1 MREIEYREAIREAII
16 EEMDRDRKVFL
27 IGEDIGIYGGAFKA
41 YKGLLDKYGP
51 DRVINTPI
59 SEAAIIGAGIG
70 AALTGYRPIVEIMF
84 IDFATL
90 AMDQIANQAAKIHF
104 MSGGSLNVPLV
115 IRTQG
120 GVGKGLAT
128 QHSQSLEAWF
138 YHIPGLKVV
147 MPSTSY
153 DVKGLLKT
161 AVRDNSPVMFIE
173 HKMIYP
179 VKSPVPEEEYTIP
192 FGKADIKRK
201 GEDITIFAYSNM
213 VLRSLEAAEELEKD
227 RISCEIIDPR
237 TLVPLDIDT
246 VVNSVKKTGRLIIA
260 SEACRRDSVAS
271 DISARITERAFDYL
285 SAPVKIVAGLDT
297 PIPYNSTL
305 EQASIPQ
312 KADII
317 KAVKELLQKSPRQR

>member
-147 MPSTSY
+147 MPATSY

-161 AVRDNSPVMFIE
+161 AVRDNSPVIFIE

-179 VKSPVPEEEYTIP
+179 VKGAVPEEEYTIP

-201 GEDITIFAYSNM
+201 GEDVTIFAYSNM
-213 VLRSLEAAEELEKD
+213 VIKSLEAAEELE
-227 RISCEIIDPR
+227 REGISCEVVDPR
-237 TLVPLDIDT
+237 TLVPLDIDE
-246 VVNSVKKTGRLIIA
+246 VINSVKKTGRLIIV
-260 SEACRRDSVAS
+260 SEACRRGSVAS
-271 DISARITERAFDYL
+271 DISARITERTFDCL
-285 SAPVKIVAGLDT
+285 HAPIKIVAGMDT

-317 KAVKELLQKSPRQR
+317 KAVKELL

>member
-147 MPSTSY
+147 MPATSY

-161 AVRDNSPVMFIE
+161 AVRDNSPVIFIE

-179 VKSPVPEEEYTIP
+179 VKGAVPEEEYTIP

-201 GEDITIFAYSNM
+201 GEDVTIFAYSNM
-213 VLRSLEAAEELEKD
+213 VIKSLEAAEELE
-227 RISCEIIDPR
+227 REGISCEVVDPR
-237 TLVPLDIDT
+237 TLVPLDIDE
-246 VVNSVKKTGRLIIA
+246 VINSVKKTGRLIIV
-260 SEACRRDSVAS
+260 SEACRRGSVAS

-317 KAVKELLQKSPRQR
+317 KAVKELL

>member
-179 VKSPVPEEEYTIP
+179 VKSPVPDEEYTIP

-246 VVNSVKKTGRLIIA
+246 VVNSVKKTGRLIIV
-260 SEACRRDSVAS
+260 SEACRRGSVAS

-317 KAVKELLQKSPRQR
+317 KAVKELL

>member
-179 VKSPVPEEEYTIP
+179 VKSPVPDEEYTIP

-246 VVNSVKKTGRLIIA
+246 VVNSVKKTGRLIIV
-260 SEACRRDSVAS
+260 SEACRRGSVAS

>member
-1 MREIEYREAIREAII
+1 MREIQYREAIREAII

-27 IGEDIGIYGGAFKA
+27 IGEDVGVYGGAFKA

-59 SEAAIIGAGIG
+59 SETAIIGAGIG

-104 MSGGSLNVPLV
+104 MSGGRLNVPLV

-147 MPSTSY
+147 MPATSY

-161 AVRDNSPVMFIE
+161 AIRDNSPVMFIE

-179 VKSPVPEEEYTIP
+179 VKGAVPEEEYTIP

-213 VLRSLEAAEELEKD
+213 VLKSIEVAEELE
-227 RISCEIIDPR
+227 REGISCEVVDPR
-237 TLVPLDIDT
+237 TLVPLDIDE
-246 VVNSVKKTGRLIIA
+246 VINSVKKTGRLIIV
-260 SEACRRDSVAS
+260 SEACRRGSVAS
-271 DISARITERAFDYL
+271 DISARVTE
-285 SAPVKIVAGLDT
+285 
-297 PIPYNSTL
+297 
-305 EQASIPQ
+305 
-312 KADII
+312 
-317 KAVKELLQKSPRQR
+317 